1 MEEESKPWYQRYMWF
16 VVHRTPDKQTLFSYQ
31 VQTVYSNEVDTVSR
45 YIIIGLAVMFLMP
58 SGDTAA
64 AGGAGALA
72 EQHRLSVHFLTHLLF
87 QARVPQQQQQRRR
100 RLLEAQ
106 WQLFFCCRALV
117 PPELELQ
124 PEYRSKIAKIE
135 CFGNSIEFRVRR
147 RT

>member
-1 MEEESKPWYQRYMWF
+1 MKLIPFFY
-16 VVHRTPDKQTLFSYQ
+16 
-31 VQTVYSNEVDTVSR
+31 EVDTVSR

-64 AGGAGALA
+64 AGGAGVLT

-87 QARVPQQQQQRRR
+87 QARVPQQQQRRR

-106 WQLFFCCRALV
+106 WQLFFCCRALA
-117 PPELELQ
+117 PSEIELQ

-135 CFGNSIEFRVRR
+135 CFGNSIEYRALR